1 MTMTTDTPFDSAWY
15 EASRLTLGTL
25 VPGVDYTLV
34 QHNDSSDHG
43 RSECFFADQ
52 NDAERYV
59 TRLKAASASG
69 SLDEHFQPWPA
80 SMDLAL
86 LIFTV
91 TRRV

>member
-25 VPGVDYTLV
+25 VPGVDYTHV